1 VDSPFGR
8 GVLRLAV
15 DRYSYYMYTS
25 DAKEIA
31 EIESMLN
38 KGFDYDQSIHRMIEY
53 EEEQKKSENAS

>member
-1 VDSPFGR
+1 
-8 GVLRLAV
+8 
-15 DRYSYYMYTS
+15 MYTS